1 MGFASNHDINSYIG
15 AAPAS
20 DNATATAGGSGD
32 NTLVTGLAIDR
43 FALGLPLSA
52 AFLLRYKAVL
62 AAAATLSMAYS
73 IETDDASNFPA
84 AVVLQ
89 SATTAVIDT
98 GGTGGTTQRGIFR
111 IPVDLAGAKQY
122 IRLKF
127 TPDLSAA
134 NTDTFEGSAIAVLGG
149 QENLPA

>member
-1 MGFASNHDINSYIG
+1 MSFARNHDINSYIG
-15 AAPAS
+15 AAPAADS
-20 DNATATAGGSGD
+20 STATAGGSGD
-32 NTLVTGLAIDR
+32 NTLVTGLVIDR

-62 AAAATLSMAYS
+62 AQAATLSIAYS

-84 AVVLQ
+84 AVTLQ
-89 SATTAVIDT
+89 SATTAVVDT
-98 GGTGGTTQRGIFR
+98 GATGGSTQRGIFR

-122 IRLKF
+122 IRLKY
-127 TPDLSAA
+127 TPDLSASG
-134 NTDTFEGSAIAVLGG
+134 TDTFEGSAIAVLGG

>member
-1 MGFASNHDINSYIG
+1 MSFARNHDINSFIG
-15 AAPAS
+15 AVPAADS
-20 DNATATAGGSGD
+20 ATATAGGTGD
-32 NTLVTGLAIDR
+32 NTQVTGLVIDR
-43 FALGLPLSA
+43 FAQGLPLSA
-52 AFLLRYKAVL
+52 AILIRYKAVL
-62 AAAATLSMAYS
+62 AAAATLSIAYS

-89 SATTAVIDT
+89 SATTAVVDT
-98 GGTGGTTQRGIFR
+98 GAGGGSTQRGVFR

-122 IRLKF
+122 IRLKY